1 MKVLSKLLRSVQT
14 EVILR
19 MAVKITWYMSL
30 APQLGHRRWVH
41 SRDVENP
48 YGAFITFSPD
58 SKCVASG
65 TRDGY
70 IYLWD
75 VKNGENL
82 HVIRVCHR
90 EVDSIAFSPD
100 GSVSFLVQL
109 MVSFE
114 PGMSG

>member
-1 MKVLSKLLRSVQT
+1 MVHVVSTSTWAPTVGPLEGRGKPVQC
-14 EVILR
+14 
-19 MAVKITWYMSL
+19 
-30 APQLGHRRWVH
+30 
-41 SRDVENP
+41 
-48 YGAFITFSPD
+48 ITFSPD